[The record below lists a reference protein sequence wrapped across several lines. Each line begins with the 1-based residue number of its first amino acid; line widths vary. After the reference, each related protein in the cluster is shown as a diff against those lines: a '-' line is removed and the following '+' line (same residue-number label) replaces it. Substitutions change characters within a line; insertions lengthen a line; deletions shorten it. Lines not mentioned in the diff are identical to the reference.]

1 MPRMATDRVFER
13 RLSALV
19 NSRVPAML
27 RHGLRGMEKESL
39 RVTPDGRLARS
50 AHPAAL
56 GSALFNPNITTDYS
70 ESLIELVTPTFQDN
84 DALVGY
90 LRELQRFVYGNLGD
104 ESLWCASMPCELT
117 GDAEVPIAHYGRSH
131 QGHFKEVYRR
141 GLQTRYGGMMQAI
154 AGVHFNYS
162 LPVSFWPLWADLLQS
177 HDAGKDFI
185 SARYFDLL
193 RNFRRHGW
201 MVIYLFGDSPALC
214 RSFLQGRADAALRPH
229 AARTV
234 YGEYATS
241 LRMSDLGYRNRN
253 QAAVAVS
260 GNSIDEY
267 LRDLM
272 RAVHTPHPPFKA
284 LGICVGGEYRQ
295 LSANVL
301 QIENEYYSNIRPKRA
316 PRAGELTGQAL
327 ARDGVQYVEMRSVD
341 LDPSQAESVSGTQ
354 LCFLEALLIT
364 LLIKDSPFI
373 DTSEQE
379 ALDHNHLEV
388 ARRGRE
394 PGLMLSANGGAVPLA
409 QWAAQLLQEMQGV
422 CELLDAGAAS
432 RPYST
437 ALRAQQDK
445 LAQPQLL
452 PAAQQLRALLDSGE
466 DFSALVLARSRSYRE
481 ESLRATAGPRQT
493 ELARQAEESLQQQ
506 QRADASVSGTFE
518 QWLHDKLAL
527 DLTPC

>member
-13 RLSALV
+13 RLAALV
-19 NSRVPAML
+19 NSRSPDML

-39 RVTPDGRLARS
+39 RVTSGGRLARS

-70 ESLIELVTPTFQDN
+70 EALTELVTPTFQDN
-84 DALVGY
+84 DALLSY
-90 LRELQRFVYGNLGD
+90 LRALQQFVYGHLND
-104 ESLWCASMPCELT
+104 ESLWCASMPCELA

-131 QGHFKEVYRR
+131 QGQFKEVYRR

-162 LPVSFWPLWADLLQS
+162 LPLSFWPLWADLLQS
-177 HDAGKDFI
+177 RDSGKDFI

-201 MVIYLFGDSPALC
+201 LVIYLFGASPALC
-214 RSFLQGRADAALRPH
+214 RSFLQERADAALHPH

-260 GNSIDEY
+260 ANGLEEY

-272 RAVHTPHPPFKA
+272 HAVHTPHAPFKA

-327 ARDGVQYVEMRSVD
+327 ARDGVQYVEVRSVD
-341 LDPSQAESVSGTQ
+341 LDPSQAESVSASQ
-354 LCFLEALLIT
+354 LCFLEALMVT
-364 LLIKDSPFI
+364 LVIKDSPFI

-394 PGLMLSANGGAVPLA
+394 PDLTLSANGTAAPLA
-409 QWAAQLLQEMQGV
+409 QWAGQLLQEMEGV
-422 CELLDAGAAS
+422 CELLDAGTPA

-452 PAAQQLRALLDSGE
+452 PAAQQLRTLLDSNE
-466 DFSALVLARSRSYRE
+466 DFATLMQAQSRHYRD
-481 ESLRATAGPRQT
+481 ESLRAAADSLLP
-493 ELARQAEESLQQQ
+493 EFAHQAEDSLQQQ
-506 QRADASVSGTFE
+506 QRADASVSSTFE

-527 DLTPC
+527 DLKPC

>member
-1 MPRMATDRVFER
+1 MPRLSTDRAFER

-19 NSRVPAML
+19 NSRVPGMV
-27 RHGLRGMEKESL
+27 RHGLRGLEKESL
-39 RVTPDGRLARS
+39 RVTADGRLAPS
-50 AHPAAL
+50 PHPPAL
-56 GSALFNPNITTDYS
+56 GSALLNPNITTDFS
-70 ESLIELVTPTFQDN
+70 EALIELVTPTFPDN
-84 DALVGY
+84 DAMIDY
-90 LRELQRFVYGNLGD
+90 LRALQQFVYRNLGD
-104 ESLWCASMPCELT
+104 ESLWCASMPCELA

-154 AGVHFNYS
+154 AGVHFNFS
-162 LPVSFWPLWADLLQS
+162 LPLSFWPVWAEVLQS
-177 HDAGKDFI
+177 RAAGKDFI

-201 MVIYLFGDSPALC
+201 IVNYLFGASPALC

-229 AARTV
+229 AAHTV
-234 YGEYATS
+234 YGEHATS

-253 QAAVAVS
+253 QTAVTVS
-260 GNSIDEY
+260 VNSLEEY

-272 RAVHTPHPPFKA
+272 HAVHTPHPPFKA
-284 LGICVGGEYRQ
+284 LGVCVNGEYRQ

-327 ARDGVQYVEMRSVD
+327 ARDGVQYVEVRSLD
-341 LDPSQAESVSGTQ
+341 LDPSQAESVSASQ
-354 LCFLEALLIT
+354 LCFIEALLIT

-373 DTSEQE
+373 AASEQE
-379 ALDHNHLEV
+379 ALEHNHLEV

-394 PGLMLSANGGAVPLA
+394 PALMLSAGGSAMALA
-409 QWAAQLLQEMQGV
+409 HWAAQLLQEMQGV
-422 CELLDAGAAS
+422 CELLDAGMAS
-432 RPYST
+432 RPYGA

-452 PAAQQLRALLDSGE
+452 PAAQQLRELLESGE
-466 DFSALVLARSRSYRE
+466 EFATLALAQSRRYGD
-481 ESLRATAGPRQT
+481 ESLRGASDERQA
-493 ELARQAEESLQQQ
+493 EFARQAEESLQQQ

-518 QWLHDKLAL
+518 QWLHDKLGL